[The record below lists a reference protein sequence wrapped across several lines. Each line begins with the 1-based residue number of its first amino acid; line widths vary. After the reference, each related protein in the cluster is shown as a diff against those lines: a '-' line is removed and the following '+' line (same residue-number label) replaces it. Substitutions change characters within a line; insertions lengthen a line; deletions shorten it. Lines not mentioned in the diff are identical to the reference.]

1 MQLLPSEGAQIHEL
15 WPGAAAAGAGARGT
29 TGADGASGD
38 IGASRDWEPAAAPSA
53 RSGGSR
59 GTAAAGQPADPADGI
74 KGSAAEASIL
84 AFPEPPVRRRR
95 RYVLIGTGVSAA
107 LLAALF
113 AVLFFSPALEVKNL
127 QVQGNSLLTVEE
139 AEAALAPL
147 LGTPLTLISDADAG
161 ELLAAR
167 PEVEKVEV
175 AAVPPSDLLVTITER
190 VPVAVLQNGR
200 EFLLIDEDG
209 RQLKAVGERG
219 AVALPL
225 IDGGADAV
233 NSEVFSTVTAVLAAL
248 PQGVLAQL
256 DHASA
261 ETLDSVELKLANGQ
275 TVFWGSSDANAAKAK
290 ALEAL
295 LLVPATDPPVQ
306 VFDVST
312 PNRPVTR

>member
-1 MQLLPSEGAQIHEL
+1 MQLIPGGGAQIHEL
-15 WPGAAAAGAGARGT
+15 RPGGGRGGAPGAPEEIRAA
-29 TGADGASGD
+29 
-38 IGASRDWEPAAAPSA
+38 RDWEPASPGRSGASRAAPA
-53 RSGGSR
+53 PGKPSG
-59 GTAAAGQPADPADGI
+59 PADDVQGPGP
-74 KGSAAEASIL
+74 EASIL
-84 AFPEPPVRRRR
+84 VFPEPPVRRRR
-95 RYVLIGTGVSAA
+95 RYVLMGTGVAAA

-147 LGTPLTLISDADAG
+147 LGTPLTLISDADAE
-161 ELLAAR
+161 ELLGGR
-167 PEVEKVEV
+167 PEVEKVKV

-209 RQLKAVGERG
+209 RQLKAVGERA

-248 PQGVLAQL
+248 PQNVLSQL

-275 TVFWGSSDANAAKAK
+275 TVFWGSSEANAAKAK

>member
-15 WPGAAAAGAGARGT
+15 WPGAAAAGAGAPGK
-29 TGADGASGD
+29 TGADGAPGN

-53 RSGGSR
+53 RSVGSR
-59 GTAAAGQPADPADGI
+59 GTAAADKQSGPADGI
-74 KGSAAEASIL
+74 QGSAAEASIL

-219 AVALPL
+219 AAALPL